1 MSRRHDLIIVSQAA
15 TELTPCLSARDQ
27 KLSRK
32 LLDDASLQEYTCCWH
47 RRGAG
52 GLVEGKEGLGEGL
65 GGWEE
70 EGCAVQVYLAER
82 QPWDMQSSSLQ
93 LRAAA
98 SQEGRNH
105 LRVNHHPY
113 LAFAFLKKLLHD
125 DCA

>member
-1 MSRRHDLIIVSQAA
+1 MLAPLA
-15 TELTPCLSARDQ
+15 
-27 KLSRK
+27 
-32 LLDDASLQEYTCCWH
+32 
-47 RRGAG
+47 RRGR
-52 GLVEGKEGLGEGL
+52 GLVKVKEGLGEGW
-65 GGWEE
+65 GGVE
-70 EGCAVQVYLAER
+70 EGAAVQVYLAER

-113 LAFAFLKKLLHD
+113 LAFAFLKKLHD